1 MKPQYPALVKLSCIV
16 TYAKFSVC
24 HLCGDVTTEY
34 VYKLYELGYA
44 VTQAYCSCILVSL
57 NDKHVSLLRL
67 KVLAM
72 QGPDSNC
79 MFHTCMSYFCL
90 HREALLTKC

>member
-16 TYAKFSVC
+16 TYAKLSVC

-44 VTQAYCSCILVSL
+44 VTQAI
-57 NDKHVSLLRL
+57 
-67 KVLAM
+67 
-72 QGPDSNC
+72 
-79 MFHTCMSYFCL
+79 
-90 HREALLTKC
+90 LLTYSCEPERQACFTVEAQSVGHAGA